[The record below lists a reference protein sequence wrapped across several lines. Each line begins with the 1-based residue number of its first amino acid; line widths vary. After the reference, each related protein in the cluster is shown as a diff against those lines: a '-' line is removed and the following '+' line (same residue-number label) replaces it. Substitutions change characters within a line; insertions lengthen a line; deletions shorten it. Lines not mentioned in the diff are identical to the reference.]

1 MFSNNDNVLRTTG
14 AVEFDG
20 TMKSYT
26 NVCDLLGIEPVSNLW
41 RWKAH
46 IHDGVV
52 TGSKTVM
59 IVTTTEDG
67 DTAIMAGDTVKLDHG
82 EISVKRKGA

>member
-1 MFSNNDNVLRTTG
+1 MFSNNDKVLRTTG
-14 AVEFDG
+14 EVEFDG

-26 NVCDLLGIEPVSNLW
+26 KICDLLGIEPVSSLW
-41 RWKAH
+41 RWRAH
-46 IHDGVV
+46 IHEGVV

-67 DTAIMAGDTVKLDHG
+67 NTAIMAGDTVKMDNG
-82 EISVKRKGA
+82 EISIIRKGE